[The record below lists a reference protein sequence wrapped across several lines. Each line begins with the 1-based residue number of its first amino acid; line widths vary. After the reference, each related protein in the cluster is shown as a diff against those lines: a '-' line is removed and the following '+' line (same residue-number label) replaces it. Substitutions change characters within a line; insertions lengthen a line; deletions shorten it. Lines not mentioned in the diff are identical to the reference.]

1 MTKVYKTLQCIAL
14 AAVLLLPLSAC
25 NTMEGLGRDTK
36 AAGEALSGAAKDSK
50 GY

>member
-1 MTKVYKTLQCIAL
+1 MTTLTRYVL
-14 AAVLLLPLSAC
+14 AVVLLSVVALPLAAC

-36 AAGEALSGAAKDSK
+36 AAGEAITDSAKGNK

>member
-1 MTKVYKTLQCIAL
+1 MNSL
-14 AAVLLLPLSAC
+14 AKIVLCFSLLAVLGLSAC

-36 AAGEALSGAAKDSK
+36 AAGDALTGAAQDTK